1 MDYDVLIAGGGT
13 SGAYAAFLL
22 AGAGLRVV
30 VAEKRMDAG
39 SPPSGMCL
47 IEEDFA
53 KKYLGK
59 WTEKSVAIHHTL
71 EIEAFLEN
79 FTLNLKNSNGIMQF
93 SREKLDRNIL
103 ASAGNEGA
111 DILIRSELT
120 SYRSEN
126 NEIQAVL
133 KTEGKEKTITA
144 KYLIVGTGGE
154 YIDAVL
160 HSDDCRIAY
169 FNGILN
175 RGFATQKME
184 DRLELKIEENS
195 IVVES
200 SNERFWED
208 ALITKSNHIE
218 SLKKHEKGIKPSA
231 VINYKKKLHTCVP
244 RMDQNVFPVGESAG
258 LFGESTGFGIDMAL
272 ESSAIAAGFIEKG
285 ITGEAEYEK
294 YVSEIN
300 RIKERMN
307 STPSRDKVLNGE
319 ICEIEKIVS
328 FFRKR

>member
-47 IEEDFA
+47 IEENFA

-71 EIEAFLEN
+71 EIEAFSEN
-79 FTLNLKNSNGIMQF
+79 FTLNLKDSNGIMQF

-103 ASAGNEGA
+103 ASAGNKGA

-126 NEIQAVL
+126 NEIKAVL

-144 KYLIVGTGGE
+144 KYLIVATGGE
-154 YIDAVL
+154 YIDTAL
-160 HSDDCRIAY
+160 HSDDCWITY

-175 RGFATQKME
+175 RGFASQKME

-195 IVVES
+195 IIVES

-208 ALITKSNHIE
+208 AIITKSDHIE
-218 SLKKHEKGIKPSA
+218 PLKKHERGIKPSA

-244 RMDQNVFPVGESAG
+244 RMSQNVLPVGESAG
-258 LFGESTGFGIDMAL
+258 LFGENTSFGIDMAL
-272 ESSAIAAGFIEKG
+272 ESAKMAAGFIEKG
-285 ITGEAEYEK
+285 ITGDSEYEK

-300 RIKERMN
+300 RIKERIN
-307 STPSRDKVLNGE
+307 STPSRDKVLSGE
-319 ICEIEKIVS
+319 ICEIEKTVS

>member
-47 IEEDFA
+47 IEENFA

-71 EIEAFLEN
+71 EIEAFSEN
-79 FTLNLKNSNGIMQF
+79 FTLNLKDSNGIMQF

-103 ASAGNEGA
+103 ASAGNKGA

-126 NEIQAVL
+126 NEIKAVL
-133 KTEGKEKTITA
+133 KTEGKEKAITA
-144 KYLIVGTGGE
+144 KYMIVATGGE
-154 YIDAVL
+154 YIDTAL
-160 HSDDCRIAY
+160 HSDDCRITY

-175 RGFATQKME
+175 RGFASQKME
-184 DRLELKIEENS
+184 DRLKLKIEENS
-195 IVVES
+195 IIVES

-208 ALITKSNHIE
+208 AIITKSDHIE
-218 SLKKHEKGIKPSA
+218 PLKKNERGIKPSA

-244 RMDQNVFPVGESAG
+244 RMSQNVLPVGESAG
-258 LFGESTGFGIDMAL
+258 LFGENTSFGIHMTL
-272 ESSAIAAGFIEKG
+272 ESSAMASSLIEKG
-285 ITGEAEYEK
+285 ITGEEDYQN
-294 YVSEIN
+294 YVSEIDK
-300 RIKERMN
+300 IKE
-307 STPSRDKVLNGE
+307 SVKSIPSQNMVLNGE
-319 ICEIEKIVS
+319 VSAIEKIVACL
-328 FFRKR
+328 RKR